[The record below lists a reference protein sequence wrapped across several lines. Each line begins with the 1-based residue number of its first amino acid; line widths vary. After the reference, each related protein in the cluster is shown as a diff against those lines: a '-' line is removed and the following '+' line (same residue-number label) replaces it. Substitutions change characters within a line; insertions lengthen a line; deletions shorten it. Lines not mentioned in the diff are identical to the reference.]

1 MDSDTQL
8 EHSDSAT
15 GPTLAS
21 GGRRKSR
28 QVTLTVVEDGGVR
41 RATQAARSGTWVLL
55 DHFESEGQR
64 YFLAREGEPERTGI
78 ERLTARERQILDRAL
93 LGHHGK
99 LIAHDLGIAD
109 STVRVLI
116 ARAAGKMGCA
126 SRTELIELYRRLR
139 AELDA
144 ELDAELEPVPALAAA
159 GGSR

>member
-8 EHSDSAT
+8 EHSVSAT

-21 GGRRKSR
+21 GARRSSR
-28 QVTLTVVEDGGVR
+28 QVTLTVVEEGSAR
-41 RATQAARSGTWVLL
+41 RAPQAARSGTWVLL
-55 DHFESEGQR
+55 DHFESEGHR
-64 YFLAREGEPERTGI
+64 YFLAREGAPERTGI

-93 LGHHGK
+93 LGDHGK

-126 SRTELIELYRRLR
+126 SRNELIELYRRLR
-139 AELDA
+139 AEQD
-144 ELDAELEPVPALAAA
+144 EIMDPPALVAA

>member
-8 EHSDSAT
+8 EHSVSAT

-21 GGRRKSR
+21 GSRRNSR
-28 QVTLTVVEDGGVR
+28 QVTLTVVEDGAR

-64 YFLAREGEPERTGI
+64 YFLAREGAPERTGI

-116 ARAAGKMGCA
+116 ARAAGKMGCS
-126 SRTELIELYRRLR
+126 SRNELIELYRRLR
-139 AELDA
+139 AERDA
-144 ELDAELEPVPALAAA
+144 AAEPVPALAAA